1 MNLYPLFSIT
11 HLNTGLM
18 PYYWTHFP
26 FYISLGKYKLSQIWS
41 SLTCLVSSALCFLN
55 KATYLLAII
64 IRGDDDFVCVWLIL
78 WEKLF
83 VGEKLSYSSSLCFNE
98 RIFNPIIKRMAS
110 WRKVPIP
117 NFSLNQRVT
126 AMSSPHLTGGRRV
139 ARLIGETRNGRELD
153 IRWALEAR
161 GCGCTETKS
170 LGMTLPCLWNW
181 L

>member
-1 MNLYPLFSIT
+1 M
-11 HLNTGLM
+11 
-18 PYYWTHFP
+18 
-26 FYISLGKYKLSQIWS
+26 
-41 SLTCLVSSALCFLN
+41 
-55 KATYLLAII
+55 
-64 IRGDDDFVCVWLIL
+64 CVWLIL

-83 VGEKLSYSSSLCFNE
+83 VGEKLSYSSFLCFNE
-98 RIFNPIIKRMAS
+98 RIFNPIIKRMTY

-117 NFSLNQRVT
+117 NFSLNWRIT

-139 ARLIGETRNGRELD
+139 TRLIGETRNGRELD

-181 L
+181 LLNHVLLLLIYLLPHDGHKGWLSPVWQEACCCSPAPLMGLSFRWER